1 MNEQV
6 EMIRGLATHEAEIK
20 HLQDDM
26 DRLVKEMAEVKA
38 ALASIQST
46 LSEAKGGWRT
56 LMAVGGVGASI
67 GVGAAWFIDHFWK

>member
-26 DRLVKEMAEVKA
+26 DRLVKEMTEVKA
-38 ALASIQST
+38 ALASIQNT

-56 LMAVGGVGASI
+56 LMAVGGAGASI
-67 GVGAAWFIDHFWK
+67 GVGAAWLLDHFWK